1 MIAKILNICM
11 NQRIAE
17 VDTGYG
23 RIDMKYAIIILI
35 FLSSD
40 AKAQWNPFKSSCH
53 EQSVIDKKHN
63 ICSKLDITRD
73 PKGNLIQTYG
83 CATRNGEAFV
93 DYYVK
98 GNQLCYKSTF
108 HY

>member
-1 MIAKILNICM
+1 MKEIKFFLFFLLISLV
-11 NQRIAE
+11 
-17 VDTGYG
+17 VDVE
-23 RIDMKYAIIILI
+23 
-35 FLSSD
+35 
-40 AKAQWNPFKSSCH
+40 AQWNPFKSSCQ

-63 ICSKLDITRD
+63 MCSKLDITSD
-73 PKGNLIQTYG
+73 QKGNLIQTYG

>member
-1 MIAKILNICM
+1 MVAGC
-11 NQRIAE
+11 
-17 VDTGYG
+17 G
-23 RIDMKYAIIILI
+23 RIHMKYVIIFLI
-35 FLSSD
+35 FLSFD
-40 AKAQWNPFKSSCH
+40 VKAQWNPFKSSCQ

-63 ICSKLDITRD
+63 MCSKLDITRD

>member
-1 MIAKILNICM
+1 MFALSDLVQFLLNKKITLLACF
-11 NQRIAE
+11 
-17 VDTGYG
+17 
-23 RIDMKYAIIILI
+23 
-35 FLSSD
+35 FLLFFTFK
-40 AKAQWNPFKSSCH
+40 ANAQWNPFKSSCQ

-63 ICSKLDITRD
+63 MCSKLDITRD